1 MNKPLQWHPAFYSSL
16 QIELKDESLEFYY
29 EYHLTR
35 KPLQIDVL
43 VIKKKSK
50 QVIKKSIGRIFRKHN
65 IVEFKSPGD
74 YLSVNDYYKV
84 LGYACIYQANTER
97 VLEISPKEITLSF
110 VSNHYP
116 KAMIRWLKG
125 MYKAKVEPV
134 CDGIYYLTG
143 LTFPVQVIVIKQLSK
158 EENMWL
164 SRLRPGLS
172 TEKDLNI
179 LATEYR
185 GKFRNPIYATCMD
198 VIVRANQTNYRLSE
212 SRAC

>member
-84 LGYACIYQANTER
+84 LGYACIY
-97 VLEISPKEITLSF
+97 
-110 VSNHYP
+110 
-116 KAMIRWLKG
+116 
-125 MYKAKVEPV
+125 
-134 CDGIYYLTG
+134 
-143 LTFPVQVIVIKQLSK
+143 
-158 EENMWL
+158 
-164 SRLRPGLS
+164 
-172 TEKDLNI
+172 
-179 LATEYR
+179 
-185 GKFRNPIYATCMD
+185 
-198 VIVRANQTNYRLSE
+198 
-212 SRAC
+212 